1 MLASPADH
9 VAVHPRASVVIPLF
23 NRCDLTLACLEA
35 LVAGTHPDRY
45 EVVLVDN
52 ASTDGTPD
60 LLASLEGDVV
70 VIRNEEN
77 QGFAR
82 ACNQGAAA
90 ASSDLLVFLNN
101 DTEVFPGWLE
111 ALIGAF
117 DADPSI
123 GAAGARLLFAD
134 GTIQHAGM
142 AIVERLDLGLFEGA
156 HHFLGQPGDTPG
168 ALQPRYLQAVTGAV
182 LAVRAHAFA
191 GVGGFDEGYWN
202 CFEDVDLCLQLGR
215 AGWRVAYVPT
225 CVVTHHESQ
234 SGPERRTGIPA
245 GAQRFADRWRGR
257 ITPDA
262 VYDGTALR
270 PVG

>member
-1 MLASPADH
+1 MPVDQ
-9 VAVHPRASVVIPLF
+9 VAVPARASIVIPLF

-35 LVAGTHPDRY
+35 LVAGTDPDRY
-45 EVVLVDN
+45 EVVIVDN

-60 LLASLEGDVV
+60 LLASLDGDVV

-77 QGFAR
+77 LGFAR

-90 ASSDLLVFLNN
+90 ASAELLVFLNN

-111 ALIGAF
+111 ALLAGL
-117 DADPSI
+117 DGDPSI
-123 GAAGARLLFAD
+123 GAAGARLLFPD
-134 GTIQHAGM
+134 GTIQHGGM
-142 AIVERLDLGLFEGA
+142 AIVERLDVGVFEGA
-156 HHFLGQPGDTPG
+156 HRFLGQPADTPG
-168 ALQPRYLQAVTGAV
+168 ALQPCYLQAVTGAV
-182 LAVRAHAFA
+182 LAVRTHAFR
-191 GVGGFDEGYWN
+191 GVGGFDDGYWN
-202 CFEDVDLCLQLGR
+202 CYEDVDLCLRLGA
-215 AGWRVAYVPT
+215 AGWRVAYLPA

-245 GAQRFADRWRGR
+245 GARRFADRWRGR

-262 VYDGTALR
+262 VHDGTQLR